1 MQQNINHLSSA
12 VFAYFPLTAAS
23 FRSIMKALSQA
34 LSSGNLRMNNNSRPP
49 SIDDVARRAK
59 VSISTVSRVINHTA
73 PVSPEITVRVEA
85 AMRELNYVPH
95 MAARNLATRR
105 TNTIGVLLSDM
116 LGDFFQPLLT
126 GIETVARENGFEILI
141 SMTGVTRPQDQRVR
155 PFGLHNTDG
164 LLIFSGSLTSEG
176 IAQAHATGLP
186 LVLIHQSSPDGLGI
200 PCVTVENKAASRKIM
215 EHLIVAHQRR
225 RIVLLSGPED
235 NEDARWRE
243 LGYREALAA
252 HSIAVDQQ
260 LIGAGDFDRGIA
272 CATVEKMLATGVAF
286 DAIFTGDDEAAV
298 GALMALEA
306 RGVRVP
312 EEVSVAGFDDQRLA
326 TILHPPLTTVRAPTE
341 QVGQAAARQL
351 IKLVRTGSADP
362 LTLLPTE
369 LVFRRSCG
377 CR

>member
-1 MQQNINHLSSA
+1 
-12 VFAYFPLTAAS
+12 
-23 FRSIMKALSQA
+23 MK
-34 LSSGNLRMNNNSRPP
+34 NSTKPTG
-49 SIDDVARRAK
+49 IDDVARKAH

-73 PVSPEITVRVEA
+73 PVSPEIATRVEA
-85 AMRELNYVPH
+85 AMRQLNYVPRV
-95 MAARNLATRR
+95 AARNLATRR

-164 LLIFSGSLTSEG
+164 LLIFSGSLTPEG
-176 IAQAHATGLP
+176 IAQTHASGLP

-200 PCVTVENKAASRKIM
+200 PCVTVENKAASRKIV

-225 RIVLLSGPED
+225 RIVMLGGPDD
-235 NEDARWRE
+235 NEDAYWRE

-252 HSIAVDQQ
+252 HNFAVDPR
-260 LIGAGDFDRGIA
+260 LIGAGDFEREVA
-272 CATVEKMLATGVAF
+272 RATVEKMLSDGVSF
-286 DAIFTGDDEAAV
+286 DAIFTGDDESAV
-298 GALMALEA
+298 GALMALET

-312 EEVSVAGFDDQRLA
+312 EEVSVVGFDDQRLA
-326 TILHPPLTTVRAPTE
+326 AILHPPLTTVRAPTE

-351 IKLVRTGSADP
+351 IKLIRSGAADP

-369 LVFRRSCG
+369 LVFRHSCG

>member
-1 MQQNINHLSSA
+1 M
-12 VFAYFPLTAAS
+12 V
-23 FRSIMKALSQA
+23 KK
-34 LSSGNLRMNNNSRPP
+34 SRP
-49 SIDDVARRAK
+49 SNIDDVARKAK
-59 VSISTVSRVINHTA
+59 VSISTVSRVVNGTA
-73 PVSPEITVRVEA
+73 PVSPEIAERVEQV
-85 AMRELNYVPH
+85 MRELNYVPRV
-95 MAARNLATRR
+95 AARNLATRR

-126 GIETVARENGFEILI
+126 GIESVARENGYEMLI

-164 LLIFSGSLTSEG
+164 LLIFSGSLTLDG

-186 LVLIHQSSPDGLGI
+186 LVLIHQTSPEGLNI
-200 PCVTVENKAASRKIM
+200 PCVTVENKAASRKIV

-225 RIVLLSGPED
+225 RIVLLTGPDD
-235 NEDARWRE
+235 NEDAHWRE
-243 LGYREALAA
+243 LGYREALSAQRL
-252 HSIAVDQQ
+252 AVDPQ
-260 LIGAGDFDRGIA
+260 LIGAGDFEREVARKTIE
-272 CATVEKMLATGVAF
+272 TMLADGVSF

-298 GALMALEA
+298 GVMLALEA

-312 EEVSVAGFDDQRLA
+312 EDVAVVGFDDQRLA

-341 QVGQAAARQL
+341 QVGREAARQL
-351 IKLVRTGSADP
+351 IKLIRTGRADP

-377 CR
+377 CRF

>member
-1 MQQNINHLSSA
+1 MNQNA
-12 VFAYFPLTAAS
+12 
-23 FRSIMKALSQA
+23 Q
-34 LSSGNLRMNNNSRPP
+34 PP
-49 SIDDVARRAK
+49 GIDDVARKAG

-73 PVSPEITVRVEA
+73 PVSPGIVTRVEA

-95 MAARNLATRR
+95 AAARNLATRR

-126 GIETVARENGFEILI
+126 GIETVARESGFEMLI
-141 SMTGVTRPQDQRVR
+141 SMTGVTRPQNQRVR
-155 PFGLHNTDG
+155 QFGRHNTDG
-164 LLIFSGSLTSEG
+164 LLIFSGSLTPDG
-176 IAQAHATGLP
+176 IAQAHAAGLP
-186 LVLIHQSSPDGLGI
+186 LVLIHQSSPAGSNI
-200 PCVTVENKAASRKIM
+200 PCVTVENKAASRKLV
-215 EHLIVAHQRR
+215 EHLIVTHQRR
-225 RIVLLSGPED
+225 RIVLLRGPD
-235 NEDARWRE
+235 GNEDARWRE

-252 HSIAVDQQ
+252 HNLALDPQ
-260 LIGAGDFDRGIA
+260 LVGAGDFERA
-272 CATVEKMLATGVAF
+272 VARATIEGLLAAGVPF

-298 GALMALEA
+298 GVMLALEA

-341 QVGQAAARQL
+341 QVGTEAARQL
-351 IKLVRTGSADP
+351 IRLIRTGSADP

-377 CR
+377 CS